1 MKIVAYLVIITFFTS
16 CSTTKLVDFWKSTE
30 TPEYESNKILV
41 IGMSS
46 DASVRRAFEE
56 EVSKSLER
64 EGVVAVRSIDFFE
77 NAFQVAERTE
87 KEMDLV
93 ENSLLEAGFDS
104 VLFSKVTSSEEK
116 VTMTQAISNFS
127 NEFLNFKE
135 YYVENQNIYTS
146 RQTNSYKV
154 FHTETSVF
162 CICEDKERELLWKGA
177 IDLVAPEKPIIAI
190 KQYVRVLLN
199 SLEENEIVIVK
210 D

>member
-1 MKIVAYLVIITFFTS
+1 MKTIAYLVVIILFTS
-16 CSTTKLVDFWKSTE
+16 CSTTKLVDSWKSTE
-30 TPEYESNKILV
+30 TPVYESNKILV

-56 EVSKSLER
+56 EVSKSLEK

-93 ENSLLEAGFDS
+93 EKSLLEAGFDS
-104 VLFSKVTSSEEK
+104 VLFSKVTGSEEK

-127 NEFLNFKE
+127 NEFSNFKE

-162 CICEDKERELLWKGA
+162 CICEGKERELLWKGA
-177 IDLVAPEKPIIAI
+177 IDLVAPENPTKAI

-199 SLEENEIVIVK
+199 SLEENEIVIVE